1 MMSGTPVK
9 IGPFTNGLNILNEP
23 TTIADT
29 ECVELLNFDVDLDG
43 SIVSRPPIVEI
54 SNGITGGTHYLG
66 MFISTT
72 GVVYFIYQIG
82 TTCRAYDVAGNSWS
96 TIVSNTIISNCIQY
110 QNKLWLIA
118 DITSASNGGSW
129 EPVGGFTLVASM
141 PRGIFGCVYK
151 ERLFIATGPGSTNP
165 SRINFS
171 GAANFSSWTGTD
183 FFDIANGDGQYILRI
198 HSWAGQI
205 AVFKQNS
212 TYTFGYDS
220 LPTKG
225 VTQLQSS
232 TIGIASTWAL
242 AEFEN
247 TLYVLWG
254 NYLYSIT
261 NWNWDQV
268 NIKVPFSL
276 YSYKAK
282 TSWTDFTIS
291 VVNNR
296 LIVRFYDNF
305 YVYGLK
311 TRAFSM
317 WRFNSASFTPS
328 SFIRYPLL
336 DSTTGQTFFIC
347 ADYDKSKSRVYKF
360 IDTISGTNTETFDC
374 SITTKTYDFNVPY
387 TFKRLFHW
395 GVDLFAKSQVQFKV
409 IPVAYNIPVTWGQ
422 LNSQGKKWSELKTWA
437 RVSDVSL
444 DVSDSINS
452 SNPGNIRT
460 YIKLVKS
467 LRFRQLAFRIISTVD
482 GSISTGPLRIFS
494 VTAFTSNKELVT
506 KKIS

>member
-1 MMSGTPVK
+1 MSGTPVK
-9 IGPFTNGLNILNEP
+9 IGPFVNGLNILNEP

-29 ECVELLNFDVDLDG
+29 ECVELINFDVDLDG

-54 SNGITGGTHYLG
+54 DNGIPGGSHYIG
-66 MFISTT
+66 MFISST
-72 GVVYFIYQIG
+72 GTVYFIYQIG
-82 TTCRAYDVAGNSWS
+82 TSCRAYDVAGNSWS
-96 TIVSNTIISNCIQY
+96 TISSNIIASNCVQY
-110 QNKLWLIA
+110 QNKLWIVA
-118 DITSASNGGSW
+118 DISSATNGGSW
-129 EPVGGFTLVASM
+129 EPVGGFVVVASM
-141 PRGIFGCVYK
+141 PRGIFSCIYK

-183 FFDIANGDGQYILRI
+183 FFDVANGDGQYILRI

-220 LPTKG
+220 LPAKG

-232 TIGIASTWAL
+232 TIGITATWAL
-242 AEFEN
+242 AEYEN
-247 TLYVLWG
+247 TLFVLWG

-268 NIKVPFSL
+268 NVKVPFSL
-276 YSYKAK
+276 YSYKIK

-296 LIVRFYDNF
+296 LVIRYFDNF
-305 YVYGLK
+305 YIYGLK

-317 WRFNSASFTPS
+317 WRFNKASYTPS
-328 SFIRYPLL
+328 SFIRYPLI
-336 DSTTGQTFFIC
+336 DTATGQTFFVA
-347 ADYDKSKSRVYKF
+347 ADYDKSKSRLYKLVDVLDGAA
-360 IDTISGTNTETFDC
+360 IETFDC
-374 SITTKTYDFNVPY
+374 SVVTKTYDFNVPY

-395 GVDLFAKSQVQFKV
+395 GVDLFSKTPVQFKV
-409 IPVAYNIPVTWGQ
+409 IPIAYSIPVTWGQ
-422 LNSQGKKWSELKTWA
+422 LKTNHAKWSALKTWG
-437 RVSDVSL
+437 RVLDFSL
-444 DVSDSINS
+444 DVTDSAS
-452 SNPGNIRT
+452 TANPANVRT
-460 YIKLVKS
+460 YIKLLKS
-467 LRFRQLAFRIISTVD
+467 LRFRQLAFKIVSTVD
-482 GSISTGPLRIFS
+482 GSVNTGPLRVFS